1 MLYRK
6 RVGRRNIMFEILLE
20 SLREWN
26 KKHGDRAKL
35 QYAYFTA
42 IIALV
47 VLAGLVSL
55 LNVELGRRLL
65 ALAAALGVVWL
76 VNAVAWALL
85 QSFVLTHLSVS
96 SRRTTKPLA
105 KK

>member
-1 MLYRK
+1 METLRT
-6 RVGRRNIMFEILLE
+6 
-20 SLREWN
+20 SLIEWN
-26 KKHGDRAKL
+26 KKHGERAKL
-35 QYAYFTA
+35 QYAYFVA

-47 VLAGLVSL
+47 VVAGLMSL

-65 ALAAALGVVWL
+65 ALAAVTGIVWL

-85 QSFVLTHLSVS
+85 QSFVLTRLSAAT
-96 SRRTTKPLA
+96 RRTAKPVI